1 MPRKKVEVSDLQ
13 LRVIEDMAG
22 RGAVLDDIAY
32 VIGIPP
38 ATLDR
43 IKGRDERVELAYR
56 RGRAIATDNMAT
68 RLWNIA
74 QQNTDLRSAT
84 VATIFWLKAQAKW
97 SDKQSDDEPL
107 EDVGS
112 QVHVYIPENG
122 RAAV

>member
-1 MPRKKVEVSDLQ
+1 MPRKKIEVSDLQ

-43 IKGRDERVELAYR
+43 IKARDERVELAYR

-68 RLWNIA
+68 RLWAIA
-74 QQNTDLRSAT
+74 NQDTDLRSAT

-97 SDKQSDDEPL
+97 SEKQPEERVSDDVSEVQIYLPKKDECVL
-107 EDVGS
+107 
-112 QVHVYIPENG
+112 
-122 RAAV
+122 